1 MTKRIDILAPAKIN
15 FHLDIQGIRPDGFHE
30 LRSIFQLISLY
41 DEISVTC
48 TDQTDFSCLLLD
60 KWDHPQERNTMY
72 RAAELFF
79 RETALSAAVEISCT
93 KHIPSQAGLGGGSS
107 DAAAVLRA
115 LNSLYGNP
123 LTVDD
128 LVGLGS
134 RIGSDVPFFIDS
146 TAALVYGRG
155 DIVETIPPRGDIYGV
170 VVCPDYQIS
179 TPSAYRSLDAYR
191 EMESSGPSRSLDGDE
206 LLSIYNS
213 PVRRWSFHNSFS
225 EILYRDH
232 PDYAYIEML
241 LKSSGAE
248 FVSLSGSGSAVF
260 GISEDSR
267 LRWDSLIKDARLANM
282 QVFEIKVLAVRPN
295 AVYNY

>member
-1 MTKRIDILAPAKIN
+1 MTKSIDILAPAKIN
-15 FHLDIQGIRPDGFHE
+15 FHLDIQGMRPDGFHE

-41 DEISVTC
+41 DEIRVTC
-48 TDQTDFSCLLLD
+48 TDQPGFSCSLLD
-60 KWDHPQERNTMY
+60 EWDHPQEENTMY

-79 RETALSAAVEISCT
+79 RETALSGAVEISCT
-93 KHIPSQAGLGGGSS
+93 KHIPPQAGLGGGSS

-115 LNSLYGNP
+115 LNGLYGNP

-128 LVGLGS
+128 LVLLGS
-134 RIGSDVPFFIDS
+134 HIGSDVPFFIDS
-146 TAALVYGRG
+146 TAALVSGRG
-155 DIVETIPPRGDIYGV
+155 DIVQTIFPREDIHGV
-170 VVCPDYQIS
+170 VICPNHQVS
-179 TPSAYRSLDAYR
+179 TPAAYRALDAYR
-191 EMESSGPSRSLDGDE
+191 ETGSSSSFRSLDGDE
-206 LLSIYNS
+206 LLSIYHS

-241 LKSSGAE
+241 LKACGSG

-260 GISEDSR
+260 GISDDSE
-267 LRWDSLIKDARLANM
+267 LRWDSLIKDDRLANM